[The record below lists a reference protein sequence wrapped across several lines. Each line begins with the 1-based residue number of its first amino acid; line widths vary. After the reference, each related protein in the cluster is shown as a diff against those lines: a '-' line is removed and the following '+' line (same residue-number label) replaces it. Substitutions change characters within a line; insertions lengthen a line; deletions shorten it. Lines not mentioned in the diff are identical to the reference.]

1 MLVDASFEV
10 EIGSDV
16 VKLSV
21 VRIRVGEVVVI
32 LEMVVVVVVGTML
45 EIKILK
51 KIFKIFFVLVKLN
64 L

>member
-1 MLVDASFEV
+1 MLVNASFEV